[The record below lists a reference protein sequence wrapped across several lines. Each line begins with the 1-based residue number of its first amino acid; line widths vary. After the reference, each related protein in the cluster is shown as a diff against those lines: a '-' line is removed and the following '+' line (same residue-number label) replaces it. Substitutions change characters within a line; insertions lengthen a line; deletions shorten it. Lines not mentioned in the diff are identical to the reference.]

1 MAIAMTQRVPGSTEL
16 YDKLNQE
23 MGVEDDL
30 PQGLIAHYAASTG
43 DEMIIFDVWESR
55 EDFER
60 FMNERLMPAF
70 EKVGGGPPP
79 EGGPQPTFAELH
91 NEFHR

>member
-1 MAIAMTQRVPGSTEL
+1 VATVMTMRAPMTTEI
-16 YDKLNQE
+16 YDRLNEE
-23 MGVEDDL
+23 MDVENNPPD
-30 PQGLIAHYAASTG
+30 GLMSHHAAVAG

-60 FMNERLMPAF
+60 FMNKQLMPAF

-79 EGGPQPTFAELH
+79 EGGPEPTFAELH